1 MRGTEAAHVPKG
13 MKTMLRTC
21 LLSALAA
28 ATLAGCATGY
38 TYRSGN
44 GGDYYYGQPGTEYR
58 YQSPYG
64 FYGSYGY
71 GGFGYGFGGYYYD
84 RFGRLV
90 YANPYGYYPYGN
102 GWYRPRPPHGH
113 GGHDHDH
120 GGNAGTEGERD
131 DRRPPWRG
139 FGDAAPR
146 QPRMAGEDGEDLR
159 RPRRQ
164 TAPLTRPAPV
174 QPMQRPA
181 MPSRP
186 RMSDGDSGGS
196 RMGRVIRNAK
206 NPAASE

>member
-1 MRGTEAAHVPKG
+1 
-13 MKTMLRTC
+13 MLRTC
-21 LLSALAA
+21 LLSAIAA

-120 GGNAGTEGERD
+120 GGKPEL
-131 DRRPPWRG
+131 
-139 FGDAAPR
+139 
-146 QPRMAGEDGEDLR
+146 DL
-159 RPRRQ
+159 
-164 TAPLTRPAPV
+164 
-174 QPMQRPA
+174 
-181 MPSRP
+181 
-186 RMSDGDSGGS
+186 
-196 RMGRVIRNAK
+196 
-206 NPAASE
+206 